1 MKYVYIFGYELDGNR
16 INMAFA
22 TSINKEFKTVIGKV
36 IKKVVLNLEGYSDVK
51 DISNALKKNELLKF
65 LSGSE
70 LEELRI
76 DDVSFFIEK
85 VYDNI
90 EDDDDLVEAD
100 KKYDKFK
107 NLVSYK
113 NSCIS
118 PVSVSPMYRN

>member
-1 MKYVYIFGYELDGNR
+1 M
-16 INMAFA
+16 
-22 TSINKEFKTVIGKV
+22 
-36 IKKVVLNLEGYSDVK
+36 LEGYSDVK

-85 VYDNI
+85 VYDDI

-118 PVSVSPMYRN
+118 PVSVSPMYRNWTFFIWTFLLHMYIIILHLCMLYIDISIL